1 MKNNDKSLQ
10 FQVAA
15 KLVDS
20 KIEGAYTY
28 AFTVWDYSDVID
40 MLRAVN
46 KEDFTIVSID
56 NTDIKGLDWVAHL
69 KDLDDESLASVLEEL
84 DTLRDEDMLAFQA
97 ALMHGENLYECLDV
111 FSNWTH
117 YTIYNDCYSLEDVV
131 RFELRYQE
139 DVEEW
144 LLDYIDMPKYIEEN
158 IDLQESEGTHY
169 QQVEEGIWVCY
180 WN

>member
-10 FQVAA
+10 FQV
-15 KLVDS
+15 KLPAFRLADS
-20 KIEGAYTY
+20 KIEGD
-28 AFTVWDYSDVID
+28 FTVWDYSDVIKL
-40 MLRAVN
+40 LRADN
-46 KEDFTIVSID
+46 RNDFEIVSID

-69 KDLDDESLASVLEEL
+69 KDLDDESLAFVLEEL

-97 ALMHGENLYECLDV
+97 ALMHGETLYDCLDV
-111 FSNWTH
+111 FSNCAH
-117 YTIYNDCYSLEDVV
+117 YTIYEDCYSLEDVV
-131 RFELRYQE
+131 RFQLHYQE

-158 IDLQESEGTHY
+158 IELEESEGTHY